1 MTLADVQRALGVD
14 AATALRVQAA
24 LFDVPALTRDE
35 AARRLRELAQ
45 KWQRRARAD
54 RDTAMSAFTTGAYDR
69 EHYFQTLA
77 GLHQQCAD
85 ELSAT
90 LTALYGPPVETPTP
104 IPGHHKV
111 NYGSAIWETPTPD
124 GAKTCETCKWV
135 FRSRSGT
142 GRTGCDHDALV
153 GSGVGWL
160 PPDFGCTF
168 HERTTLDV
176 EG

>member
-1 MTLADVQRALGVD
+1 MSEMRDDDREYCPPT
-14 AATALRVQAA
+14 
-24 LFDVPALTRDE
+24 LTRDE
-35 AARRLRELAQ
+35 AARQMPDERVYWVVSTAIGRELSEAQCERLREA
-45 KWQRRARAD
+45 W
-54 RDTAMSAFTTGAYDR
+54 
-69 EHYFQTLA
+69 
-77 GLHQQCAD
+77 
-85 ELSAT
+85 